1 MRRVDDQVVQD
12 FVARRFGELRRTAY
26 LMCGDW
32 DLAETAAET
41 ALAKVVATGGR
52 GSVEHLDMVARRAL
66 MAAFHHDRRKA
77 RRERI
82 YTAPAGHHAGPGA
95 VDDPAVTI
103 PVLAAL
109 RQLPPKRQAVVVLS
123 CWQKLGARET
133 ADALGISIRAAK
145 GHAQRGITALH
156 DRLRDLMPGP
166 AGPVPDVASPAD
178 QAPEDTPHSPGPADP
193 PGPAGPGPSSAPAAS
208 ASSAPAARAD
218 RTAEQGRPADRLRP
232 AGLIPG
238 PAYPVR
244 PRSER

>member
-41 ALAKVVATGGR
+41 ALAKVVAAGGR
-52 GSVEHLDMVARRAL
+52 GSAGDLDGMARRAL
-66 MAAFHHDRRKA
+66 MDAFHHDRRRS

-82 YTAPAGHHAGPGA
+82 FTAPAGHHAGPGA

-133 ADALGISIRAAK
+133 ADALGISVRATR
-145 GHAQRGITALH
+145 GHARRGIAALR
-156 DRLRDLMPGP
+156 DRLRDLVPGP
-166 AGPVPDVASPAD
+166 AQPAL
-178 QAPEDTPHSPGPADP
+178 
-193 PGPAGPGPSSAPAAS
+193 
-208 ASSAPAARAD
+208 
-218 RTAEQGRPADRLRP
+218 QGD
-232 AGLIPG
+232 
-238 PAYPVR
+238 
-244 PRSER
+244 ER